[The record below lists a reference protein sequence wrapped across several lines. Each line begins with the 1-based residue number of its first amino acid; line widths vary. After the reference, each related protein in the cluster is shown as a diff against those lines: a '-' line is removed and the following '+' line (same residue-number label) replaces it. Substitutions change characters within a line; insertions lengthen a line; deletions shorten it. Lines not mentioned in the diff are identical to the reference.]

1 MIHNKSTRL
10 MPAARNVVTRFPP
23 SPTGFLHIGGARTAL
38 FNYLYARHH
47 GGTFLLRIED
57 TDRER
62 STQPAIEAIIEGMK
76 WLELNWDNNDKIYL
90 QSEHMPRHAAV
101 ANEMLANGHAYK
113 CFCTPQE
120 LEEMRNHQKA
130 NGLPMR
136 YDGRWRDK
144 DPKDAP
150 AGAPFVVR
158 LKAPL
163 TGETTIK
170 DHVRGIVTV
179 QNSQLD
185 DMVLLRSDGTPT
197 YMLSVVVDDND
208 MGVNTV
214 IRGDDHFTNTFRQ
227 VQILK
232 AMNWNIPEYAHIPL
246 IHGSDGQKMSKRH
259 GALGVDEYRKMG
271 YLPEAIRNYLL
282 RLGWSHGDDEI
293 IPDAKA
299 VEWFNLE
306 HIVSSPAKFD
316 YMKLDSVN
324 AHYMREMDDTK
335 LAQTVA
341 ARLSEATGTAPDV
354 AQTAILAKGMAGL
367 KQRAKTLKDLT
378 ESAAFY
384 VTPRPLPM
392 NDGAKKILSA
402 DAKAM
407 LAALRTLLSDLA
419 DFSATSIEASIKD
432 FAGQHGKKLGDYAQ
446 PLRAALSGSNVS
458 PPIFEVASILGK
470 PETLGRMDDVLK

>member
-1 MIHNKSTRL
+1 MT
-10 MPAARNVVTRFPP
+10 AARKVVTRFPP

-62 STQPAIEAIIEGMK
+62 STQPAIDAIIDGMK

-101 ANEMLANGHAYK
+101 ANEMLAKGHAYK
-113 CFCTPQE
+113 CFCTQQE

-158 LKAPL
+158 LKAPA

-170 DHVRGIVTV
+170 DHVRGEVTV

-197 YMLSVVVDDND
+197 YMLSVVVDDHD

-232 AMNWNIPEYAHIPL
+232 AMNWDIPEYAHIPL

-271 YLPEAIRNYLL
+271 YLPQAVRNYLL

-293 IPDAKA
+293 ISDKQAI
-299 VEWFNLE
+299 EWFNLE

-316 YMKLDSVN
+316 YVKLDSVN
-324 AHYMREMDDTK
+324 AHYMREMDDDK

-341 ARLSEATGTAPDV
+341 ARLTETTGHTPSAE
-354 AQTAILAKGMAGL
+354 QISILAKGMAGL

-384 VTPRPLPM
+384 ITPRPLAM
-392 NDGAKKILSA
+392 NDGAKKILSV
-402 DAKAM
+402 DAKTM
-407 LAALRTLLSDLA
+407 LGALRTVIEAQA
-419 DFSATSIEASIKD
+419 DFSAHAIETAIKEY
-432 FAGQHGKKLGDYAQ
+432 AVAQGKKLGDYAQ

-470 PETLGRMDDVLK
+470 SETLGRIDDVLK

>member
-1 MIHNKSTRL
+1 MT
-10 MPAARNVVTRFPP
+10 VVTRFPP

-38 FNYLYARHH
+38 FNWLFARHH
-47 GGTFLLRIED
+47 KGKFLLRIED
-57 TDRER
+57 TDKER
-62 STQPAIEAIIEGMK
+62 STQAAIDAIVEGMK
-76 WLELNWDNNDKIYL
+76 WLELDWDNNTELYL
-90 QSEHMPRHAAV
+90 QSKHQPRHAEI
-101 ANEMLANGHAYK
+101 ANEMLAKGQAYK
-113 CFCTPQE
+113 CYCTQQE

-136 YDGRWRDK
+136 YDGRWRDR

-158 LKAPL
+158 LKAPQ
-163 TGETTIK
+163 TGETTVK
-170 DHVRGIVTV
+170 DHVRGEVTV

-185 DMVLLRSDGTPT
+185 DMVLLRSDGSPT
-197 YMLSVVVDDND
+197 YMLSVVVDDHD
-208 MGVNTV
+208 MGVNHV

-232 AMNWNIPEYAHIPL
+232 AMGWPIPEYAHIPL

-271 YLPEAIRNYLL
+271 YLPVAVRNYLL

-293 IPDAKA
+293 ISTQQAI
-299 VEWFNLE
+299 EWFNLE

-316 YMKLDSVN
+316 YVKLDSVN
-324 AHYMREMDDTK
+324 SHYMREMDDAA
-335 LAQTVA
+335 LAKA
-341 ARLSEATGTAPDV
+341 IAPRLNEITGHAPND
-354 AQTAILAKGMAGL
+354 AQLGMLAKGMAGL
-367 KQRAKTLKDLT
+367 KQRAKNLKDLT
-378 ESAAFY
+378 ESAVFY
-384 VTPRPLPM
+384 VTPRPLPL
-392 NDGAKKILSA
+392 NDGAKKILTQ

-407 LAALRTLLSDLA
+407 LAQLRGVIDALG
-419 DFSATSIEASIKD
+419 DFSAHSIETAIKEY
-432 FAGQHGKKLGDYAQ
+432 AAAQGKKLGDAAQ

-470 PETLGRMDDVLK
+470 TETLGRIDDALK